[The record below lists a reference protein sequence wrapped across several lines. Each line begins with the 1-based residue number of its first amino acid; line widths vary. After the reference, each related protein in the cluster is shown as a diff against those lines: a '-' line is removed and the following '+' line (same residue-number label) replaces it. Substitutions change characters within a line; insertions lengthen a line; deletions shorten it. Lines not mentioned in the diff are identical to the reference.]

1 MRRKWYK
8 ILFPAALM
16 TLLLSGCLFQSPQ
29 DLYRQPEKSAGY
41 EKLNAVIQE
50 VCTAL
55 EMEFD
60 ASAETAVILAGDNTA
75 TIQLQDLDG
84 DGTRESA
91 ITFLRIPSIEKSIKI
106 FIFTQIGEEYRVS
119 AVVEGDGS
127 AIYSI
132 DYVDLNG
139 SGYKEL
145 VVNWQISTGVYQ
157 LGVYTLDELMLPVS
171 GGTEAAEAGP
181 TVWGAAP
188 AERAEL
194 LATELLLTRC
204 SAATEGS
211 SFSSGYRLLDI
222 DRDTRSEV
230 AVVRIDSAGVGSH
243 VEVYGWRDGA
253 MVSLGS
259 VPLSAGIV
267 SLTRI
272 RANYL
277 GGEFYPPALYVTS
290 TLSDGRRVIDVL
302 SYQNGRLTNLT
313 MDPLTG
319 VSREVM
325 LGYTE
330 VDPTDINGDYV
341 IELPSPSRL
350 PVYGDN
356 AATNFWLIDWYQYQE
371 TGERDH
377 VMTTYHNVTD
387 SWYLVIPQEWEGKIT
402 ISRNDQVIG
411 QREVIFSLWQ
421 GEDKEPVP
429 FLSIYRLTGLNRAA
443 RSTREGRFVLREEE
457 NVIYSAAFYDSD
469 WDCGLDETS
478 LLEYFRTIQADWYS
492 Q

>member
-1 MRRKWYK
+1 
-8 ILFPAALM
+8 M

-50 VCTAL
+50 VRTAL

-243 VEVYGWRDGA
+243 VEVYGWKRWSHGQ
-253 MVSLGS
+253 LGQRAIVCWHR
-259 VPLSAGIV
+259 VPDP
-267 SLTRI
+267 
-272 RANYL
+272 
-277 GGEFYPPALYVTS
+277 YPSQLP
-290 TLSDGRRVIDVL
+290 GRRVL
-302 SYQNGRLTNLT
+302 STGSLCDQHPFRRPAGDRCALLSEWAADQSNNGSADR
-313 MDPLTG
+313 
-319 VSREVM
+319 
-325 LGYTE
+325 
-330 VDPTDINGDYV
+330 
-341 IELPSPSRL
+341 
-350 PVYGDN
+350 
-356 AATNFWLIDWYQYQE
+356 
-371 TGERDH
+371 
-377 VMTTYHNVTD
+377 
-387 SWYLVIPQEWEGKIT
+387 GKPG
-402 ISRNDQVIG
+402 SHA
-411 QREVIFSLWQ
+411 
-421 GEDKEPVP
+421 
-429 FLSIYRLTGLNRAA
+429 GL
-443 RSTREGRFVLREEE
+443 
-457 NVIYSAAFYDSD
+457 Y
-469 WDCGLDETS
+469 
-478 LLEYFRTIQADWYS
+478 
-492 Q
+492 